1 MSKRLKISSMFKAFM
16 IHILELEAHIGHKG
30 QRLIIVSNG
39 TGKMLS
45 PIEKKCHELIDLNL
59 NSLYFI

>member
-1 MSKRLKISSMFKAFM
+1 M
-16 IHILELEAHIGHKG
+16 GHKG

-39 TGKMLS
+39 TGKILS